1 MCMGGVRLE
10 WALLKVLNTVTD
22 LHRMFTETDICIEVT
37 VS

>member
-10 WALLKVLNTVTD
+10 WALLKVLNTDAD
-22 LHRMFTETDICIEVT
+22 LYHLFTETDICIEVT